1 VIALNPVELILI
13 LLATSVVLAVGA
25 DRLRLPYPIVL
36 VIGGVALSFGSGLPR
51 VEIPPELVLVI
62 FLPPLLFA
70 AAWFTSWRDFA
81 THLRSISMLAIGLVI
96 ATTIGV
102 AVVAHALI
110 PGMPWAVAFVLG
122 AIVSPP
128 DAVAATAVMQ
138 RLRVPARLVTVLE
151 GESLVNDATGLVAF
165 QLALAAVASGG
176 FSAPQAL
183 GRFAIVSLGG
193 IAFGLV
199 IGWLVSQVHRRLDD
213 FLIETVISVI
223 TAYVAYIPAEHLG
236 VSGVL
241 STVAAGGY
249 LGWRNPQ
256 LFSPLTRLRSRSVWS
271 VLLFLFNSLVFI
283 LIGLDL
289 AATSDLLTG
298 GATVQLLGWCAAI
311 AGATIAIRLVWVPIV
326 MYLPYRIRRALRGEP
341 GSPVW
346 KETAVVAWTA
356 MRGIVSLALALA
368 LPRTLPDGSPFPFRD
383 LLILLVFAVIV
394 VTLLGQGLTLSLV
407 IRMLGFVDD
416 GAAARQERDGLLRGT
431 ERALERLTELDNT
444 SIIVPWLVERLR
456 ATYEERLARLQES
469 VRDDPE
475 CRLMD
480 GDNLAFQRLRTQL
493 ITAERDT
500 VVAMRNR
507 GDISEDVLHKLQQD
521 LDLEALQPL
530 R

>member
-1 VIALNPVELILI
+1 VNAVELILI
-13 LLATSVVLAVGA
+13 LLATSVVLAIGA
-25 DRLRLPYPIVL
+25 ERLRLPFPIVL
-36 VIGGVALSFGSGLPR
+36 VVGGVVLAFGSGLPR
-51 VEIPPELVLVI
+51 VAIPPELVLVI

-81 THLRSISMLAIGLVI
+81 AHLRSIGLLAIGLVV
-96 ATTIGV
+96 ATTVGV
-102 AVVAHALI
+102 AAVAHALI

-138 RLRVPARLVTVLE
+138 RLHVPPRLVTVLE

-165 QLALAAVASGG
+165 QVALAAVLSGG
-176 FSAPQAL
+176 FSASHAL
-183 GRFAIVSLGG
+183 GRFAIVAVGG

-199 IGWLVSQVHRRLDD
+199 VGWLVAAVHRRLDD
-213 FLIETVISVI
+213 FLIETVISLI
-223 TAYVAYIPAEHLG
+223 TAYVAYIPAEHIG

-241 STVAAGGY
+241 ATVTAGGF

-271 VLLFLFNSLVFI
+271 VILFLFNSLVFI
-283 LIGLDL
+283 LIGLEL
-289 AATSDLLTG
+289 AGSRALLATASTPHL
-298 GATVQLLGWCAAI
+298 VGWCAAI
-311 AGATIAIRLVWVPIV
+311 AATTIAVRWLWVPVV
-326 MYLPYRIRRALRGEP
+326 MYLPHRIRLRLQ
-341 GSPVW
+341 GSAPVWAW
-346 KETAVVAWTA
+346 KETVVVSWTA
-356 MRGIVSLALALA
+356 MRGIVSLALVLA
-368 LPRTLPDGSPFPFRD
+368 LPHTLADGSPFPFRD
-383 LLILLVFAVIV
+383 LLVLLVFAVIV
-394 VTLLGQGLTLSLV
+394 VTLLGQGLTLPLV
-407 IRMLGFVDD
+407 IRALGFVDD
-416 GAAARQERDGLLRGT
+416 GAALRQEREGLLRGT
-431 ERALERLTELDNT
+431 ERALERLEELDRT

-456 ATYEERLARLQES
+456 ATYEERLNRLQAS

-480 GDNLAFQRLRTQL
+480 GENLAYRRLREQL
-493 ITAERDT
+493 IKAERAS

-507 GDISEDVLHKLQQD
+507 GEISEEVLHKLQQD